1 MKGLNMAKSVFEFNV
16 KDING
21 ADVALSQYKGK
32 FLLIVNVAS
41 KCGFTPQYQGL
52 EDLYKELHD
61 QLVVL
66 GFPCNQFGA
75 QEPGNSE
82 EIKNFCSLNYNISF
96 PLFQKIEV
104 NGENAS
110 PLYQFLKQEKP
121 GLLGTEAIKWNFT
134 KFLVNREGQVIKRYA
149 PTDKPQ
155 DIKND
160 LSKML

>member
-1 MKGLNMAKSVFEFNV
+1 MAKSVFEFSV

-21 ADVALSQYKGK
+21 SDVSLSQYKGK

-52 EDLYKELHD
+52 EDLYKELRD

-110 PLYQFLKQEKP
+110 ALYQFLKQEKP